1 MSRLRVAVVG
11 LDHYHVTGWVETIR
25 LFPDELKI
33 VALQDADPSRG
44 QALAPRFTDPS
55 LPAALPAGFA
65 GLPFETDLDRLIER
79 HQPDIALVTLANRDA
94 PSAIERMAGA
104 GIHLIVDKPAALTAA
119 DARRAFDAVR
129 RNHVRA
135 VVGLT
140 RRYSPAWRE
149 ARRLIADGALGRL
162 VTAEA
167 VFAAASV
174 PVRDPA
180 NHLFSAEL
188 SGGGILAWL
197 GIHDLD
203 AVPWLVG
210 EPVVEVSAITGRL
223 AHEGLEVEDVATVAL
238 RFAGGAVATLHQSY
252 SLPARGYRTHH
263 AIRGLDA
270 SVELGP
276 GEELTVLR
284 PGGPEGGLREAH
296 QSFDV
301 PDVPGYGASGYEA
314 VADLLGAI
322 REGRET
328 DANGEVLVAAV
339 ELVEAAYESAR
350 EGRVVRLPAAQR
362 PTPGIRP

>member
-11 LDHYHVTGWVETIR
+11 LDHYHVTGWVDTIR
-25 LFPDELKI
+25 LFPAELEI
-33 VALQDADPSRG
+33 MALFDADPSRG
-44 QALAPRFTDPS
+44 AVLAPRFSDP
-55 LPAALPAGFA
+55 ALPASLPPEFA
-65 GLPFETDLDRLIER
+65 SLPFETELDRLIER
-79 HQPDIALVTLANRDA
+79 HRPDVALVTLANRDA
-94 PSAIERMAGA
+94 PAAIERLAEAGV
-104 GIHLIVDKPAALTAA
+104 HLIVDKPAARTVAE
-119 DARRAFDAVR
+119 ARRAFDAVR
-129 RNHVRA
+129 RHGVRA

-149 ARRLIADGALGRL
+149 ARRLIADGALGRI

-203 AVPWLVG
+203 SLLWLVG
-210 EPVVEVSAITGRL
+210 EPVAEVSALTCRL
-223 AHEGLEVEDVATVAL
+223 AHDGLEVEDVAAVAL
-238 RFAGGAVATLHQSY
+238 RFAGGAVAMLHHSY
-252 SLPARGYRTHH
+252 SLPGRGYRTHH

-276 GEELTVLR
+276 GEELTILR
-284 PGGPEGGLREAH
+284 PGGPEGELLEEHRTFEL
-296 QSFDV
+296 
-301 PDVPGYGASGYEA
+301 PDVPGYGAGGYDA
-314 VADLLGAI
+314 VADLLAAI

-328 DANGEVLVAAV
+328 EANGEILVAALA
-339 ELVEAAYESAR
+339 LVDAAYESAR
-350 EGRVVRLPAAQR
+350 TGRAVRVITTRSALV
-362 PTPGIRP
+362 